1 MTVKYTLL
9 AALTLVHT
17 GVSANPAPVT
27 DINRNRAS
35 STSMTAAQ
43 PSGSL
48 EQRLTTLERIVEART
63 EAQLRMAQQL
73 QTLLDEVSELRGVT
87 ETHTYQLDEILQ
99 RQRDLY
105 QEIDRRVSAIQQ
117 PTANNNAAVMPV
129 DTPVATPSYSSDV
142 SENDA
147 YDKAVNMVL
156 KDRRYEAAIPE
167 FENFIQN
174 YPNSGYAPNAHYWLG
189 QLLFNNNEL
198 AKAKTHFERVVNNFP
213 QSNKVADALLKL
225 GQVAERENQ
234 KDAALRYYR
243 QLVDKH
249 STATSA
255 KLAQD
260 RMPCWQPTTRL
271 LEQTRNV
278 LLTSPQAR
286 KSFRQSDRVA
296 YKAWCHS

>member
-1 MTVKYTLL
+1 MTVKYPLL
-9 AALTLVHT
+9 AALTLAYT
-17 GVSANPAPVT
+17 SVSANPAPVT
-27 DINRNRAS
+27 DLNRNRAVVN
-35 STSMTAAQ
+35 TSQGQ
-43 PSGSL
+43 PTGSL
-48 EQRLTTLERIVEART
+48 DQRLATLERIVEART

-87 ETHTYQLDEILQ
+87 ETHSYQLDEILQ

-117 PTANNNAAVMPV
+117 PAASNSPAMPV
-129 DTPVATPSYSSDV
+129 DTPVATSSYSSDV

-156 KDRRYEAAIPE
+156 KDRRYDAAIPE
-167 FENFIQN
+167 FESFIQA
-174 YPNSGYAPNAHYWLG
+174 YPNSIYAPNAHYWLG

-198 AKAKTHFERVVNNFP
+198 AKAKTHFERVVNNFS

-225 GQVAERENQ
+225 GQVAERENK
-234 KDAALRYYR
+234 KDVALRYYR

-249 STATSA
+249 ATATSA

-260 RMPCWQPTTRL
+260 RIDAL
-271 LEQTRNV
+271 
-278 LLTSPQAR
+278 
-286 KSFRQSDRVA
+286 K
-296 YKAWCHS
+296 

>member
-9 AALTLVHT
+9 AALTLVYT

-117 PTANNNAAVMPV
+117 PAANNSAAVMPV

-167 FENFIQN
+167 FENFIQS

-260 RMPCWQPTTRL
+260 RIDAL
-271 LEQTRNV
+271 
-278 LLTSPQAR
+278 
-286 KSFRQSDRVA
+286 K
-296 YKAWCHS
+296 

>member
-1 MTVKYTLL
+1 MTVNYTLL
-9 AALTLVHT
+9 AAIALVHT
-17 GVSANPAPVT
+17 GAIANPAPVT
-27 DINRNRAS
+27 DINRNRIAVN
-35 STSMTAAQ
+35 TTQGQ
-43 PSGSL
+43 PAGSL
-48 EQRLTTLERIVEART
+48 EQRLATLERIVEART

-87 ETHTYQLDEILQ
+87 ETHSYQIDEILQ

-105 QEIDRRVSAIQQ
+105 QEIDRRVSAIQV
-117 PTANNNAAVMPV
+117 PAATNSAPVTPV
-129 DTPVATPSYSSDV
+129 DTTSVATQSYSSDV

-167 FENFIQN
+167 FESFIKR

-198 AKAKTHFERVVNNFP
+198 AKAKTHFERVVSNFP

-225 GQVAERENQ
+225 GQVAERENK

-260 RMPCWQPTTRL
+260 RIDAL
-271 LEQTRNV
+271 
-278 LLTSPQAR
+278 
-286 KSFRQSDRVA
+286 K
-296 YKAWCHS
+296 

>member
-9 AALTLVHT
+9 AAITLVNT
-17 GVSANPAPVT
+17 GVLANPAPVT
-27 DINRNRAS
+27 DINRSRPVNAVVQG
-35 STSMTAAQ
+35 Q
-43 PSGSL
+43 PTGSI
-48 EQRLTTLERIVEART
+48 EQRLAALERIVEART

-73 QTLLDEVSELRGVT
+73 QMLLDEVSELRGVT
-87 ETHTYQLDEILQ
+87 ETHAYQLDEILQ

-105 QEIDRRVSAIQQ
+105 QEIDRRVSAIQAAPATAPVGQ
-117 PTANNNAAVMPV
+117 PDSGTTA
-129 DTPVATPSYSSDV
+129 TYSSDL

-156 KDRRYEAAIPE
+156 KDRRYDAAIPE
-167 FENFIQN
+167 FENFIRS
-174 YPNSGYAPNAHYWLG
+174 YPSSGYTPNAHYWLG

-225 GQVAERENQ
+225 GQVAERENN
-234 KDAALRYYR
+234 KDAALRFYR

-260 RMPCWQPTTRL
+260 RINAL
-271 LEQTRNV
+271 
-278 LLTSPQAR
+278 
-286 KSFRQSDRVA
+286 K
-296 YKAWCHS
+296 

>member
-1 MTVKYTLL
+1 MTVKYTLI

-17 GVSANPAPVT
+17 SVGANPAPVT
-27 DINRNRAS
+27 DLNRNNVVVNNAIAS
-35 STSMTAAQ
+35 
-43 PSGSL
+43 PSGSI
-48 EQRLTTLERIVEART
+48 EQRLATLERIVEART

-87 ETHTYQLDEILQ
+87 ETHSYQLDEILQ

-105 QEIDRRVSAIQQ
+105 QEIDRRVSAIQT
-117 PTANNNAAVMPV
+117 PVAANAVPAPQV
-129 DTPVATPSYSSDV
+129 ETPVATSSYSSDV

-156 KDRRYEAAIPE
+156 KDRRYDAAIPE
-167 FENFIQN
+167 FETFIQT
-174 YPNSGYAPNAHYWLG
+174 YPNSSYAPNAHYWLG

-243 QLVDKH
+243 ELVAKY

-260 RMPCWQPTTRL
+260 RIDAL
-271 LEQTRNV
+271 
-278 LLTSPQAR
+278 
-286 KSFRQSDRVA
+286 K
-296 YKAWCHS
+296 

>member
-9 AALTLVHT
+9 AAITLVHT
-17 GVSANPAPVT
+17 SVIANPAPVT
-27 DINRNRAS
+27 DINRSRPSANVTNA
-35 STSMTAAQ
+35 TA
-43 PSGSL
+43 PTGTI
-48 EQRLTTLERIVEART
+48 EQRLATLERVVEART

-87 ETHTYQLDEILQ
+87 ETHSYQLEEILQ

-105 QEIDRRVSAIQQ
+105 QEIDRRVNAIQT
-117 PTANNNAAVMPV
+117 PSGNNSPAVMPV
-129 DTPVATPSYSSDV
+129 EPPASNTSYSTDG

-156 KDRRYEAAIPE
+156 KERRYDAAIPE
-167 FENFIQN
+167 FEKFIQN
-174 YPNSGYAPNAHYWLG
+174 YPNSSYAPNAHYWLG

-198 AKAKTHFERVVNNFP
+198 AKAKTHFERVVNNFS

-225 GQVAERENQ
+225 GQVAERENK
-234 KDAALRYYR
+234 KDEAKRYYR
-243 QLVDKH
+243 QLVEKH

-260 RMPCWQPTTRL
+260 RIDAL
-271 LEQTRNV
+271 
-278 LLTSPQAR
+278 
-286 KSFRQSDRVA
+286 K
-296 YKAWCHS
+296 

>member
-17 GVSANPAPVT
+17 SVSANPAPVT
-27 DINRNRAS
+27 DINRNRSAVN
-35 STSMTAAQ
+35 TSQGQ
-43 PSGSL
+43 PAGTL
-48 EQRLTTLERIVEART
+48 EQRLATLERIVEART

-87 ETHTYQLDEILQ
+87 ETHSYQLDEILQ

-117 PTANNNAAVMPV
+117 PAAASNAVLPPADTAVAA
-129 DTPVATPSYSSDV
+129 PSYSADV

-147 YDKAVNMVL
+147 YDRAVNMVL
-156 KDRRYEAAIPE
+156 KDRRYDAAIPE
-167 FENFIQN
+167 FEKFIQT
-174 YPNSGYAPNAHYWLG
+174 YPSSGYAPNAHYWLG

-198 AKAKTHFERVVNNFP
+198 AKAKTHFERVVSNFP

-225 GQVAERENQ
+225 GQVAERENK

-260 RMPCWQPTTRL
+260 RIDAL
-271 LEQTRNV
+271 
-278 LLTSPQAR
+278 
-286 KSFRQSDRVA
+286 K
-296 YKAWCHS
+296 

>member
-1 MTVKYTLL
+1 M
-9 AALTLVHT
+9 TLVHT
-17 GVSANPAPVT
+17 GVMANPAPVT
-27 DINRNRAS
+27 DVNRNRQA
-35 STSMTAAQ
+35 TTAVQSQ
-43 PSGSL
+43 PTGSI
-48 EQRLTTLERIVEART
+48 EQRLATLERIVEARS
-63 EAQLRMAQQL
+63 EAQMRMAQQL
-73 QTLLDEVSELRGVT
+73 QLLLDEVSELRGVT
-87 ETHTYQLDEILQ
+87 ETHAYQLSEILQ

-105 QEIDRRVSAIQQ
+105 QEIDRRVSAIQAAPVTVPEVQ
-117 PTANNNAAVMPV
+117 PDSSSTAA
-129 DTPVATPSYSSDV
+129 YSSDL

-156 KDRRYEAAIPE
+156 KDRRYDAAIPE
-167 FENFIQN
+167 FENFIRT

-225 GQVAERENQ
+225 GQVAERENN
-234 KDAALRYYR
+234 KDAALRFYR

-260 RMPCWQPTTRL
+260 RINAL
-271 LEQTRNV
+271 
-278 LLTSPQAR
+278 
-286 KSFRQSDRVA
+286 K
-296 YKAWCHS
+296 

>member
-1 MTVKYTLL
+1 
-9 AALTLVHT
+9 
-17 GVSANPAPVT
+17 
-27 DINRNRAS
+27 
-35 STSMTAAQ
+35 
-43 PSGSL
+43 
-48 EQRLTTLERIVEART
+48 
-63 EAQLRMAQQL
+63 
-73 QTLLDEVSELRGVT
+73 
-87 ETHTYQLDEILQ
+87 
-99 RQRDLY
+99 
-105 QEIDRRVSAIQQ
+105 
-117 PTANNNAAVMPV
+117 
-129 DTPVATPSYSSDV
+129 
-142 SENDA
+142 
-147 YDKAVNMVL
+147 MVL

-167 FENFIQN
+167 FESFIQS

-260 RMPCWQPTTRL
+260 RIDAL
-271 LEQTRNV
+271 
-278 LLTSPQAR
+278 
-286 KSFRQSDRVA
+286 K
-296 YKAWCHS
+296 

>member
-9 AALTLVHT
+9 AAVTLVHASVT
-17 GVSANPAPVT
+17 ANPAPVT
-27 DINRNRAS
+27 DINRNRAVVNT
-35 STSMTAAQ
+35 TSGQ

-48 EQRLTTLERIVEART
+48 EQRLATLERIVEART

-87 ETHTYQLDEILQ
+87 ETHTYQLGEILQ

-105 QEIDRRVSAIQQ
+105 QEIDRRVSAIQT
-117 PTANNNAAVMPV
+117 PTAGNSAAVMPT
-129 DTPVATPSYSSDV
+129 DTPAATPNYSTDV

-156 KDRRYEAAIPE
+156 KDRRYDAAIPE
-167 FENFIQN
+167 FESFIQR
-174 YPNSGYAPNAHYWLG
+174 YPSSGYAPNAHYWLG

-198 AKAKTHFERVVNNFP
+198 AKAKTHFERVVSNFP

-225 GQVAERENQ
+225 GQVAERENK
-234 KDAALRYYR
+234 KDAALRFYR
-243 QLVDKH
+243 QLVEQH

-260 RMPCWQPTTRL
+260 RIDAL
-271 LEQTRNV
+271 
-278 LLTSPQAR
+278 
-286 KSFRQSDRVA
+286 K
-296 YKAWCHS
+296 

>member
-1 MTVKYTLL
+1 MTFKYSLL
-9 AALTLVHT
+9 SALILATA

-27 DINRNRAS
+27 DLNRNRAAV
-35 STSMTAAQ
+35 TQ
-43 PSGSL
+43 PMGQPAGTL
-48 EQRLTTLERIVEART
+48 EQRLATLERIVEART

-87 ETHTYQLDEILQ
+87 ETHAYQLDEILQ

-117 PTANNNAAVMPV
+117 PAGSGSVAVAPV
-129 DTPVATPSYSSDV
+129 ETPVATANYSTDV

-156 KDRRYEAAIPE
+156 KDRRYDAAIPE
-167 FENFIQN
+167 FEKFIQN
-174 YPNSGYAPNAHYWLG
+174 YPNSAYAPNAHYWLG

-198 AKAKTHFERVVNNFP
+198 AKAKTHFERVVSNFP

-225 GQVAERENQ
+225 GQVAERENK

-243 QLVDKH
+243 QLVDTH
-249 STATSA
+249 PTATSA

-260 RMPCWQPTTRL
+260 RIDAL
-271 LEQTRNV
+271 
-278 LLTSPQAR
+278 
-286 KSFRQSDRVA
+286 K
-296 YKAWCHS
+296 